1 VNPAAGPD
9 RVLAATGV
17 VAIHQRLG
25 AAILIL
31 GGVGAVVAVA
41 GISRRRVSPTLR
53 AYLRLTSL
61 VIAVQ
66 AALGIALVIRG
77 YRAHESLHFIYG
89 PAVLLAL
96 PVAQFIGG
104 RSDERREAIAL
115 FAGALAVFLLAIR
128 AVGTGGA

>member
-1 VNPAAGPD
+1 
-9 RVLAATGV
+9 VLASTGA

-25 AAILIL
+25 VAVLVL
-31 GGVGAVVAVA
+31 GAVGSVVALG

-77 YRAHESLHFIYG
+77 YRAHDNLHFIYG

-96 PVAQFIGG
+96 PVAQFLGG

-128 AVGTGGA
+128 AIGTGGA